1 MASHLYHLHA
11 SNRYIGCLGFWFAC
25 LVFGAM
31 QIFVLFCAAYA
42 LKDLLTRTASRFA
55 EMMYRDNRNHKVV
68 GSLHRFFF
76 FSPLFDFL
84 KNIFLYTVA

>member
-1 MASHLYHLHA
+1 MS
-11 SNRYIGCLGFWFAC
+11 GFLVCC

-42 LKDLLTRTASRFA
+42 LKDLLTRTARFA

-68 GSLHRFFF
+68 GSMHRFF